1 MAQLTTFATLLDCI
15 AAHARDAPDAVAM
28 RQKRLGIWQELSWA
42 ELRDT
47 VQDLAAGLIDLGFEP
62 GGHAGILSEN
72 RQEWVLA
79 QFGVMAVGGVT
90 VGMYPT
96 SPAAEIRHLVT
107 ASDTTLLFIEDQEQL
122 DKLSDLRD
130 DLPELRQLI
139 IFDARGTRGDTTL
152 ALLPFEELL
161 ARGRAARDRF
171 ADTIAARKI
180 AVRDADTAMMV
191 FTSGSTGPP
200 KAAEISHA
208 NLSSALDIARDLFS
222 EFPSGSNIL
231 SYLPLCHIAEQ
242 NMTVINA
249 LSGQRVMNFGE
260 SLRTVTQDLRE
271 IAPEIFFCVPRVWEK
286 MRATVVVEARAS
298 GPVRRALT
306 ASAFR
311 RASALGAIPRCNWSP
326 TRKLSYR
333 LCDAQIYRHVRA
345 YLGLSRCHFAIS
357 GAAPVTTELL
367 AFMRGIGIDIREAWG
382 MSETTGAATMQ
393 APLGAS
399 SGRVGPALG
408 RISLKIAEDGELL
421 VRGGT
426 VF

>member
-79 QFGVMAVGGVT
+79 QFGVMAAGGVT

-139 IFDARGTRGDTTL
+139 IFDARGTRGHTTL
-152 ALLPFEELL
+152 SLLSFEELL

-208 NLSSALDIARDLFS
+208 NL
-222 EFPSGSNIL
+222 
-231 SYLPLCHIAEQ
+231 
-242 NMTVINA
+242 
-249 LSGQRVMNFGE
+249 
-260 SLRTVTQDLRE
+260 
-271 IAPEIFFCVPRVWEK
+271 
-286 MRATVVVEARAS
+286 
-298 GPVRRALT
+298 
-306 ASAFR
+306 
-311 RASALGAIPRCNWSP
+311 
-326 TRKLSYR
+326 
-333 LCDAQIYRHVRA
+333 
-345 YLGLSRCHFAIS
+345 
-357 GAAPVTTELL
+357 
-367 AFMRGIGIDIREAWG
+367 
-382 MSETTGAATMQ
+382 
-393 APLGAS
+393 
-399 SGRVGPALG
+399 
-408 RISLKIAEDGELL
+408 
-421 VRGGT
+421 
-426 VF
+426 